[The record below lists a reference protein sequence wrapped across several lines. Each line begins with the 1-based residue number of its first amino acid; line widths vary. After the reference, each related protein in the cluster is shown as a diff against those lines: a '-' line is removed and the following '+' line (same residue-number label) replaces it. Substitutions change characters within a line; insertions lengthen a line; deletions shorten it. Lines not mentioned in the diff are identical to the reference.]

1 MSNSATQQIESWTAL
16 AACARPSHDDDE
28 NPDAMFVQGAAQ
40 RNARQV
46 CFTCP
51 VRLECL
57 IEALETRMEFGVWG
71 GLTERERRAMQRA
84 AAGAVDWR
92 ARVERDAALRDR
104 FERER
109 LRRRAG

>member
-1 MSNSATQQIESWTAL
+1 MTNSATQTESWTAL
-16 AACARPSHDDDE
+16 AACARPMEARDDD
-28 NPDAMFVQGAAQ
+28 PDAMFVQGAAQ

-84 AAGAVDWR
+84 NTADGGDWR
-92 ARVERDAALRDR
+92 SRVEADGSLLDR

-109 LRRRAG
+109 VRRRAG